1 MKKIG
6 IIFVLTIVAITA
18 IGQNSLI
25 GVKGGVNWTGQ
36 TSSYFQNEEK
46 IRTGLAVGLTYDYTF
61 KKYFSAGADI
71 IYNQR
76 GFSLDWPLL
85 SDNQGNV
92 IKDVTVYYN
101 YDYITLPLK
110 AGFNYG
116 KKFYGFIN
124 LGITPSMLVSAKVKN
139 TPVFIDENGTL
150 VPTHYVTI
158 NVFQGMEKFD
168 IGGFAEI
175 GAGYKIK
182 ERYWLYS
189 SVSYQHSFTSFS
201 NENYWGK
208 NSKMRYYGM
217 TLSFGMKIQIN

>member
-1 MKKIG
+1 M
-6 IIFVLTIVAITA
+6 LTVATTA

-25 GVKGGVNWTGQ
+25 GVKGGISWTGQ
-36 TSSYFQNEEK
+36 TSYYFHNEEK
-46 IRTGLAVGLTYDYTF
+46 FRTGLAVGLTYDYTF

-76 GFSLDWPLL
+76 GFSLDWPLV
-85 SDNQGNV
+85 DNQGNY
-92 IKDVTVYYN
+92 IGRDMTYNYN

-124 LGITPSMLVSAKVKN
+124 LGVTPSVLVSAKVKN
-139 TPVFIDENGTL
+139 PIFIEENGAL
-150 VPTHYVTI
+150 VPTHYVKT
-158 NVFQGMEKFD
+158 NVFQDMKKFD

-201 NENYWGK
+201 NKNYWGK
-208 NSKMRYYGM
+208 TKMRYYGVNVN
-217 TLSFGMKIQIN
+217 LGVKIEINK